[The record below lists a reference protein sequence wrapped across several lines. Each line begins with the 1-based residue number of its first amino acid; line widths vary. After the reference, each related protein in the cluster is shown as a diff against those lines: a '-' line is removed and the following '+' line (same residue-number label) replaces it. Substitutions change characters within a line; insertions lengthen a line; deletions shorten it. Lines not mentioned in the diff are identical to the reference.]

1 MSRKVCRNGPGDC
14 PGGPA
19 AVPAD
24 TRREK
29 VMKKTRTVAAA
40 AILAAALCLSGC
52 GGSNNMSSSGSYYEP
67 AMNSAAKE
75 AGYAAAESAA
85 GSYDYDAM
93 EMEEARESSEDA
105 SYTADSGTGS
115 SALRAQDGQKIV
127 YTASLSI
134 QSLEYDQS
142 AASIRRK
149 IREAGGFS
157 EAESEYDKDYNW
169 YRYNAS
175 SSNTRSL
182 SITARIPSD
191 KFEAFLNSLD
201 GDGKIMS
208 KSVNAQNISQV
219 YANKETYKKAL
230 EKEQERLLAMMDK
243 AETIED
249 MIAVES
255 RLSEVERQLNS
266 YKTDLSQ
273 MDKDVEFSTVYIDLQ
288 EVKRYTETVEKTT
301 FREKLGFAFED
312 AISSF
317 RDFCEGVILFVVRN
331 FPFLIIFAIIAALI
345 IRWLAKRRA
354 QKIALLTNPEYAK
367 VMTAKVQAKADADA
381 RKFAAKEE
389 RRRSRGGLFGKKKA
403 DTGAGPEA
411 PIAETPVAETPV
423 TETPV
428 AETPVAETPVRPE
441 DRTDAPK
448 E

>member
-1 MSRKVCRNGPGDC
+1 MRKAKLIPLIVL
-14 PGGPA
+14 
-19 AVPAD
+19 
-24 TRREK
+24 T
-29 VMKKTRTVAAA
+29 
-40 AILAAALCLSGC
+40 AALCVGGC
-52 GGSNNMSSSGSYYEP
+52 GVASNTASVSSEGTYYVSENTKHTTGTNSAKNYYDAAEAEETMADESYEGSYGTVDDSGSG
-67 AMNSAAKE
+67 MNE
-75 AGYAAAESAA
+75 
-85 GSYDYDAM
+85 
-93 EMEEARESSEDA
+93 
-105 SYTADSGTGS
+105 

-127 YTASLSI
+127 YTANLSI

-157 EAESEYDKDYNW
+157 EAESEYDNDYNW
-169 YRYNAS
+169 YRYNS
-175 SSNTRSL
+175 SSGNTRSL

-381 RKFAAKEE
+381 RKFALKKEKQKN
-389 RRRSRGGLFGKKKA
+389 RNPAPGKENHA
-403 DTGAGPEA
+403 SGTIDHDTSLPAAEGAGEL
-411 PIAETPVAETPV
+411 ENS
-423 TETPV
+423 
-428 AETPVAETPVRPE
+428 
-441 DRTDAPK
+441 K
-448 E
+448 EPR

>member
-1 MSRKVCRNGPGDC
+1 MR
-14 PGGPA
+14 
-19 AVPAD
+19 
-24 TRREK
+24 
-29 VMKKTRTVAAA
+29 KTRTMAAA
-40 AILAAALCLSGC
+40 AILAAVLCLSGC
-52 GGSNNMSSSGSYYEP
+52 GGSNSSSSGGSYYEP

-75 AGYAAAESAA
+75 AGYAAQESAA
-85 GSYDYDAM
+85 GAYDYDSA
-93 EMEEARESSEDA
+93 EMEEAREESADA
-105 SYTADSGTGS
+105 AYGSDSGSGTGE

-157 EAESEYDKDYNW
+157 EAESEYDNDYNW
-169 YRYNAS
+169 YRYNSS

-201 GDGKIMS
+201 GDGKVMN

-301 FREKLGFAFED
+301 FKEKLGFAFED

-331 FPFLIIFAIIAALI
+331 FPFLIIFAIIVALI

-389 RRRSRGGLFGKKKA
+389 RRRSRGGLFGKKNS
-403 DTGAGPEA
+403 DAGPEA
-411 PIAETPVAETPV
+411 PSPEADSETQEKPES
-423 TETPV
+423 EKQD
-428 AETPVAETPVRPE
+428 RPE
-441 DRTDAPK
+441 G
-448 E
+448 

>member
-1 MSRKVCRNGPGDC
+1 MSENAKHTAGTNSAKNYYD
-14 PGGPA
+14 A
-19 AVPAD
+19 AEAEETMAD
-24 TRREK
+24 ESYEGSYG
-29 VMKKTRTVAAA
+29 TVDD
-40 AILAAALCLSGC
+40 
-52 GGSNNMSSSGSYYEP
+52 SGSG
-67 AMNSAAKE
+67 MNE
-75 AGYAAAESAA
+75 
-85 GSYDYDAM
+85 
-93 EMEEARESSEDA
+93 
-105 SYTADSGTGS
+105 

-127 YTASLSI
+127 YTANLSI

-157 EAESEYDKDYNW
+157 EAESEYDNDYNW
-169 YRYNAS
+169 YRYNS
-175 SSNTRSL
+175 SSGNTRSL

-243 AETIED
+243 AEMIED

-381 RKFAAKEE
+381 RKFALKKEKQKN
-389 RRRSRGGLFGKKKA
+389 RNPAPGKENHA
-403 DTGAGPEA
+403 SGTIDHDTSLPAAEGAGEL
-411 PIAETPVAETPV
+411 ENS
-423 TETPV
+423 
-428 AETPVAETPVRPE
+428 
-441 DRTDAPK
+441 K
-448 E
+448 EPR

>member
-1 MSRKVCRNGPGDC
+1 MAVCRNGPEDC
-14 PGGPA
+14 AAGPA
-19 AVPAD
+19 AVPAN

-29 VMKKTRTVAAA
+29 IMKKTRTVAAA

-52 GGSNNMSSSGSYYEP
+52 GGSNNMSSGGSYYEP

-105 SYTADSGTGS
+105 SYTADSGTDS

-331 FPFLIIFAIIAALI
+331 FPFLIIFAIVVALI
-345 IRWLAKRRA
+345 VRWLAKRRA

-403 DTGAGPEA
+403 DAGAGPEA
-411 PIAETPVAETPV
+411 QAAETPA
-423 TETPV
+423 
-428 AETPVAETPVRPE
+428 RPE

>member
-1 MSRKVCRNGPGDC
+1 MNRRVCRNGPGDC

-19 AVPAD
+19 AMAVCRNGPEDCAAGPAAVPAN

-29 VMKKTRTVAAA
+29 IMKKTRTVAAA

-52 GGSNNMSSSGSYYEP
+52 GGSNNMSSGGSYYEP
-67 AMNSAAKE
+67 AMNSEAKE

-105 SYTADSGTGS
+105 SYTADSGADS

-331 FPFLIIFAIIAALI
+331 FPFLIIFAIVVALI
-345 IRWLAKRRA
+345 VRWLAKRRA

-403 DTGAGPEA
+403 DAGAGPEA
-411 PIAETPVAETPV
+411 QAAETPA
-423 TETPV
+423 
-428 AETPVAETPVRPE
+428 RPE

>member
-1 MSRKVCRNGPGDC
+1 
-14 PGGPA
+14 
-19 AVPAD
+19 
-24 TRREK
+24 
-29 VMKKTRTVAAA
+29 
-40 AILAAALCLSGC
+40 
-52 GGSNNMSSSGSYYEP
+52 
-67 AMNSAAKE
+67 
-75 AGYAAAESAA
+75 
-85 GSYDYDAM
+85 
-93 EMEEARESSEDA
+93 
-105 SYTADSGTGS
+105 
-115 SALRAQDGQKIV
+115 
-127 YTASLSI
+127 
-134 QSLEYDQS
+134 
-142 AASIRRK
+142 
-149 IREAGGFS
+149 
-157 EAESEYDKDYNW
+157 
-169 YRYNAS
+169 
-175 SSNTRSL
+175 
-182 SITARIPSD
+182 
-191 KFEAFLNSLD
+191 
-201 GDGKIMS
+201 
-208 KSVNAQNISQV
+208 
-219 YANKETYKKAL
+219 
-230 EKEQERLLAMMDK
+230 MMDK

-331 FPFLIIFAIIAALI
+331 FPFLIIFAIVVALI
-345 IRWLAKRRA
+345 VRWLAKRRA

-403 DTGAGPEA
+403 DAGAGPEA
-411 PIAETPVAETPV
+411 QAAETPA
-423 TETPV
+423 
-428 AETPVAETPVRPE
+428 RPE

>member
-1 MSRKVCRNGPGDC
+1 MR
-14 PGGPA
+14 
-19 AVPAD
+19 
-24 TRREK
+24 
-29 VMKKTRTVAAA
+29 KTRTMVAI

-67 AMNSAAKE
+67 AMNSEAKE

-85 GSYDYDAM
+85 GAYEYDSA
-93 EMEEARESSEDA
+93 EMEEAMESSEDA
-105 SYTADSGTGS
+105 AFTQDSGADN
-115 SALRAQDGQKIV
+115 SALRPQDGQKIV
-127 YTASLSI
+127 YTASLSM

-191 KFEAFLNSLD
+191 KFEAFLNSLS

-249 MIAVES
+249 MITVET

-331 FPFLIIFAIIAALI
+331 FPFLILFAVVVALI
-345 IRWLAKRRA
+345 VRWLAKRRA

-389 RRRSRGGLFGKKKA
+389 RRRSRGGLFGKKRSDAGTQA
-403 DTGAGPEA
+403 D
-411 PIAETPVAETPV
+411 
-423 TETPV
+423 TETPDSGDSG
-428 AETPVAETPVRPE
+428 TP
-441 DRTDAPK
+441 
-448 E
+448 

>member
-1 MSRKVCRNGPGDC
+1 MRKAKLIPLIVL
-14 PGGPA
+14 
-19 AVPAD
+19 
-24 TRREK
+24 T
-29 VMKKTRTVAAA
+29 
-40 AILAAALCLSGC
+40 AALCVGGC
-52 GGSNNMSSSGSYYEP
+52 GVASNTASVSSEGTYYVSENTKHTTGTNSAKNYYDAAEAEETMADESYEGSYGTVDDSGSG
-67 AMNSAAKE
+67 MNE
-75 AGYAAAESAA
+75 
-85 GSYDYDAM
+85 
-93 EMEEARESSEDA
+93 
-105 SYTADSGTGS
+105 

-127 YTASLSI
+127 YTANLSI

-157 EAESEYDKDYNW
+157 EAESEYDNDYNW
-169 YRYNAS
+169 YRYNS
-175 SSNTRSL
+175 SSGNTRSL

-317 RDFCEGVILFVVRN
+317 RDFCEGVVLFVVRN

-381 RKFAAKEE
+381 RKFALKKEKQKN
-389 RRRSRGGLFGKKKA
+389 RNPAPGKENHA
-403 DTGAGPEA
+403 SGTIDHDTSLPAAEGAGEL
-411 PIAETPVAETPV
+411 ENS
-423 TETPV
+423 
-428 AETPVAETPVRPE
+428 
-441 DRTDAPK
+441 K
-448 E
+448 EPR

>member
-1 MSRKVCRNGPGDC
+1 MR
-14 PGGPA
+14 
-19 AVPAD
+19 
-24 TRREK
+24 
-29 VMKKTRTVAAA
+29 KTRTMAAI

-67 AMNSAAKE
+67 AMNSEAKE

-85 GSYDYDAM
+85 GAYEYDSA
-93 EMEEARESSEDA
+93 EMEEAMESSEDA
-105 SYTADSGTGS
+105 AFTQDSGADN
-115 SALRAQDGQKIV
+115 SALRPQDGQKIV
-127 YTASLSI
+127 YTASLSM

-191 KFEAFLNSLD
+191 KFEAFLNSLS

-249 MIAVES
+249 MITVET

-331 FPFLIIFAIIAALI
+331 FPFLILFAVVVALI
-345 IRWLAKRRA
+345 VRWLAKRRA

-389 RRRSRGGLFGKKKA
+389 RRRSRGGLFGKKRSDA
-403 DTGAGPEA
+403 GAGPEA
-411 PIAETPVAETPV
+411 QA
-423 TETPV
+423 
-428 AETPVAETPVRPE
+428 AETPVRSE

>member
-1 MSRKVCRNGPGDC
+1 MR
-14 PGGPA
+14 
-19 AVPAD
+19 
-24 TRREK
+24 
-29 VMKKTRTVAAA
+29 KTRTMVAI

-67 AMNSAAKE
+67 AMNSEAKE

-85 GSYDYDAM
+85 GAYEYDSA
-93 EMEEARESSEDA
+93 EMEEAMESSEDA
-105 SYTADSGTGS
+105 AFTQDSGADN
-115 SALRAQDGQKIV
+115 SALRPQDGQKIV
-127 YTASLSI
+127 YTASLSM

-191 KFEAFLNSLD
+191 KFEAFLNSLS

-331 FPFLIIFAIIAALI
+331 FPFLILFAVVVALI
-345 IRWLAKRRA
+345 VRWLAKRRA

-403 DTGAGPEA
+403 DAESGASVSEGP
-411 PIAETPVAETPV
+411 VS
-423 TETPV
+423 
-428 AETPVAETPVRPE
+428 ETPVRPE
-441 DRTDAPK
+441 DRTDDPK

>member
-1 MSRKVCRNGPGDC
+1 MR
-14 PGGPA
+14 
-19 AVPAD
+19 
-24 TRREK
+24 
-29 VMKKTRTVAAA
+29 KTRTMAAI

-67 AMNSAAKE
+67 AMNSEAKE

-85 GSYDYDAM
+85 GAYEYDSA
-93 EMEEARESSEDA
+93 EMEEAMESSEDA
-105 SYTADSGTGS
+105 AFTQDSGADN
-115 SALRAQDGQKIV
+115 SALRPQDGQKIV
-127 YTASLSI
+127 YTASLSM

-191 KFEAFLNSLD
+191 KFEAFLNSLS

-249 MIAVES
+249 MITVET

-331 FPFLIIFAIIAALI
+331 FPFLILFAVVVALI
-345 IRWLAKRRA
+345 VRWLAKRRA

-403 DTGAGPEA
+403 DAGAGPEA
-411 PIAETPVAETPV
+411 QA
-423 TETPV
+423 
-428 AETPVAETPVRPE
+428 AETPVRSE